1 MGTGPGSLKPARAQS
16 MTAPH
21 SALQAYSQTA
31 EGRQYLRDHVTRD
44 DDEQGTYQLVAP
56 HSYTV
61 VAVDDEY
68 VTLRNP
74 WGHNKPADGYQP
86 PAGDRPDGLIRITRE
101 EYEQHFNCTD
111 IGSTPR

>member
-16 MTAPH
+16 TTAPY

-31 EGRQYLRDHVTRD
+31 EGQQYLRDHVTRD

-74 WGHNKPADGYQP
+74 HGFNLVGNSTTYSGSVIA
-86 PAGDRPDGLIRITRE
+86 ITRE
-101 EYEQHFNCTD
+101 EHERNFHRTD
-111 IGSTPR
+111 IGQTP

>member
-74 WGHNKPADGYQP
+74 HGFNLVGKSTTYSVSVIA
-86 PAGDRPDGLIRITRE
+86 ITRE
-101 EYEQHFNCTD
+101 EHERNFHRTD
-111 IGSTPR
+111 IGQTP